1 MKKIYFLLL
10 TLLISAF
17 SFGQTVFINE
27 IHYDDAGGDAGEG
40 VEIAGP
46 AGTDLSTYTLTPYN
60 GNGGAPYS
68 ATSLSGTIP
77 NEGGTGYGTVFFA
90 ITGLQNGAPD
100 GIALDNGG
108 ALVQFLSYE
117 GSFAGVGGVA
127 NGVTSTDIG
136 VSEDG
141 TVEGM
146 SLQLIGTGNV
156 YTDFTWSAQSA
167 SSYNL
172 INPGQTFG
180 AASPTVIINSPSD
193 AAVFAPG
200 TTSVDVV
207 FSTNNLVGG
216 ETVDITVNGSTTT
229 GVTSPFNIVT
239 TDGTTYNVTV
249 DLVNGS
255 VIDSDMVSF
264 SVASL
269 NTVADI
275 AALRTDVTNNGE
287 GRYYQITGGS
297 LVSHTDSFNN
307 RKWVQDNNISGMLIY
322 DSGNV
327 ITTTY
332 NVGDMVTGL
341 RGYTQIVSGVLRF
354 IPTSDS
360 GVVASTGNA
369 VIPQVVTIAAVNA
382 APNNYESELIQLNNV
397 TFVAGDGVATFGTG
411 QNYDVTDGGDTII
424 KRTDFF
430 SADYIGQLIPSGSLP
445 SLVAISGQFNGT
457 AQIYVRSLSDFTLSV
472 DQFETNN
479 FSIYPN
485 PTSIGFVTIT
495 SNNSEVMSVAVYD
508 ILGKQV
514 INQTINNNN
523 RLNVSGLNS
532 GIYIIKISQNNAS
545 VTKKLVIK

>member
-514 INQTINNNN
+514 INQTINNN

>member
-27 IHYDDAGGDAGEG
+27 IHYDDASGDSGEG
-40 VEIAGP
+40 IEIAGP

-60 GNGGAPYS
+60 GSGGASYS
-68 ATSLSGTIP
+68 PTTLSGTIP

-90 ITGLQNGAPD
+90 ITGLQNGSPD
-100 GIALDNGG
+100 GVALDNSGT
-108 ALVQFLSYE
+108 LIQFLSYE
-117 GSFAGVGGVA
+117 GSFAATNGVA

-472 DQFETNN
+472 NQFETNN

-485 PTSIGFVTIT
+485 PTSTGFVTIAT
-495 SNNSEVMSVAVYD
+495 NNSEAMSVAVYD

-514 INQTINNNN
+514 INQTINNN
-523 RLNVSGLNS
+523 RLNVSELNS